1 MSGRWRST
9 TQGAWVRLRRSS
21 VPHVRF
27 PQHDST
33 PFIGRIAA

>member
-21 VPHVRF
+21 VLHVRF
-27 PQHDST
+27 PQHDGT
-33 PFIGRIAA
+33 RVVGRIVT